1 MNVLK
6 LCVAMVFLF
15 TVVSCSN
22 EDLGNVSVPVQNP
35 KTKSLENVV
44 DLSQVAQLIA
54 SMDLNQTLMGE
65 VKGGIDRSLFYG
77 LDEEYRF
84 ADMLQPASSK
94 LLRTVSKS
102 LFVGEFEKVLSS
114 YSSMRNSDVDVLEI
128 LNYLSEN
135 DIQIYWP
142 YSKNWDGKT
151 KPVITYLQEDDKN
164 YRVGYLLN
172 EESHIDTINLDKE
185 FVKNNPVWIINRNN
199 TPYDELP
206 DFENG
211 EYVNKDGVFFYSEV
225 AKQWLNKINSEAR
238 SLSVNVPGEVPG
250 NAVYIGSINSI
261 SNHDGALADGPEFDF
276 IWCHQGVP
284 ISLSQSPSPLV
295 NRYRINMSEE
305 EVGSAKQIDLCI
317 QPNWT
322 TQQTTNALIVIEKD
336 GGKDKKGNVTLSYDY
351 WGKELSTVVSYK
363 YERRDDFVF
372 EKIFKREDIFSDK
385 NKTAEGT
392 WKQYN
397 GDQFWVNLPTK

>member
-1 MNVLK
+1 MNVIK
-6 LCVAMVFLF
+6 MCVATAFCFLMA
-15 TVVSCSN
+15 SCSN
-22 EDLGNVSVPVQNP
+22 DDLENASLPDVMS
-35 KTKSLENVV
+35 KTKSAENTVE
-44 DLSQVAQLIA
+44 LSTVAQLLA
-54 SMDLNQTLMGE
+54 SIEIDQSVMNE
-65 VKGGIDRSLFYG
+65 VKAGVQRSRKYG

-84 ADMLQPASSK
+84 TDMLKPSLSKIQRSSVSS
-94 LLRTVSKS
+94 LLLQKMTDALNVKQEQLKS
-102 LFVGEFEKVLSS
+102 GIST
-114 YSSMRNSDVDVLEI
+114 SDF
-128 LNYLSEN
+128 LNYLSDN

-199 TPYDELP
+199 TPYNELP